1 MMDARQYYEKEILR
15 NGQEVVFRA
24 VRPEDT
30 ERIVAAFK
38 QLEAQSIYTRFFGPK
53 KEITEA
59 ELQSFREID
68 FDTRVTLL
76 CTIVREGDEIAIA
89 SGTYVR
95 LSEDSAE
102 VAFIVEEDYQRI
114 GISKRL
120 LCHLGKIAR
129 AKGIK
134 QFVAEVLPYNS
145 AMLHVFQGCGWPM
158 KSSTSDGAV
167 HLTLDLEQG

>member
-1 MMDARQYYEKEILR
+1 MDARQYYEKEILR

-76 CTIVREGDEIAIA
+76 CTILREGNEIAIA
-89 SGTYVR
+89 S
-95 LSEDSAE
+95 
-102 VAFIVEEDYQRI
+102 
-114 GISKRL
+114 
-120 LCHLGKIAR
+120 
-129 AKGIK
+129 
-134 QFVAEVLPYNS
+134 
-145 AMLHVFQGCGWPM
+145 
-158 KSSTSDGAV
+158 
-167 HLTLDLEQG
+167 